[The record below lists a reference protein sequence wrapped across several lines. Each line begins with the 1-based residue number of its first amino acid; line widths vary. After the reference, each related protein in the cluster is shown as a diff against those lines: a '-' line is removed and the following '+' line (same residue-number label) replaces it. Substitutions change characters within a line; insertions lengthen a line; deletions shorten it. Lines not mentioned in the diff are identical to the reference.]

1 MKIACWSVGKAH
13 EPYVKSGIE
22 EFSKRLNRYFKTEWV
37 LLPVPKQSAMLSEMD
52 LRKKE
57 GDMILEW
64 LQKDDYLILLDERG
78 TSLSSPGL
86 AQFLQQKANESQK
99 QLVFLI
105 GGAYGVDEAVR
116 KRANFTWSLSS
127 LVFPHQLV
135 RLILAEQ
142 LYRAATILKNEKYHH
157 Q

>member
-13 EPYVKSGIE
+13 EPYVKPGIE

-37 LLPVPKQSAMLSEMD
+37 LLPVPKQAAMLSEMD

-57 GDMILEW
+57 ADMILEW

-78 TSLSSPGL
+78 TPLSSPGL
-86 AQFLQQKANESQK
+86 AQLLQQKANESQK

>member
-99 QLVFLI
+99 QLIFLI
-105 GGAYGVDEAVR
+105 GGAYGVDDAVR

>member
-1 MKIACWSVGKAH
+1 MKMQFWSIGKAH
-13 EPYVKSGIE
+13 ESYVKEGIE
-22 EFSKRLNRYFKTEWV
+22 EFTKRLNRYFKTEWV
-37 LLPVPKQSAMLSEMD
+37 LLPVPKQAAMLSEMD

-57 GDMILEW
+57 SKMILEW
-64 LQKDDYLILLDERG
+64 LGKDDFLILLDEKG
-78 TSLSSPGL
+78 VQLNSPEL
-86 AQFLQQKANESQK
+86 ANLLQQRANESHK

-105 GGAYGVDEAVR
+105 GGAYGVDEAIR
-116 KRANFTWSLSS
+116 KRANFTWSLSP